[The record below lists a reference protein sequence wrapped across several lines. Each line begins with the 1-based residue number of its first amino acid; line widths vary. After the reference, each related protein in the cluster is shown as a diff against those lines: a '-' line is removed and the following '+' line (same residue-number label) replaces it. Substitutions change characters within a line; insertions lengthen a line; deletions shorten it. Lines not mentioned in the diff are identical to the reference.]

1 MTIRLIRNTVLA
13 AVLAASASS
22 AVLAAPPPEW
32 IAKIRQLL
40 AAKQE
45 YPRAAQMRG
54 DEGTA
59 RVKLTVA
66 ADGSISEIELV
77 QPTGSSSLDREAVA
91 IAHKVGAF
99 PAPPGGA
106 ATIVIP
112 LTWKMM

>member
-1 MTIRLIRNTVLA
+1 MATTLIRNAMLA
-13 AVLAASASS
+13 TILAASASS
-22 AVLAAPPPEW
+22 AVFAAPPPEW
-32 IAKIRQLL
+32 IAKARQML

-59 RVKLTVA
+59 RVKLSVG
-66 ADGSISEIELV
+66 ADGAISEIELV
-77 QPTGSSSLDREAVA
+77 QPTGSSTLDREAVA
-91 IAHKVGAF
+91 VPHKVGVF

-106 ATIVIP
+106 AVIVVP

>member
-1 MTIRLIRNTVLA
+1 MRVFRMRTLAIALAGIAMTAGPGFA
-13 AVLAASASS
+13 AAT
-22 AVLAAPPPEW
+22 PEW
-32 IAKIRQLL
+32 TAKVRQLL

-59 RVKLTVA
+59 KVKLDVA
-66 ADGSISEIELV
+66 ADGSVAAVELV
-77 QPTGSSSLDREAVA
+77 QPSGSSALDREALSVPK
-91 IAHKVGAF
+91 KVGAF

-106 ATIVIP
+106 VSLVVP

>member
-1 MTIRLIRNTVLA
+1 MAIRLIRN
-13 AVLAASASS
+13 AVLATILAAWASS

-66 ADGSISEIELV
+66 ADGSIGEIELV
-77 QPTGSSSLDREAVA
+77 QPTGSSTLDREALAV
-91 IAHKVGAF
+91 AHKVGAF

>member
-1 MTIRLIRNTVLA
+1 MPALRMRNLA
-13 AVLAASASS
+13 IALAGIA
-22 AVLAAPPPEW
+22 LATGPAFAAATPEW
-32 IAKIRQLL
+32 TAKVRQLL

-59 RVKLTVA
+59 KVKLDVA
-66 ADGSISEIELV
+66 ADGSVAGVELV
-77 QPTGSSSLDREAVA
+77 QPSGSSALDREALAVPK
-91 IAHKVGAF
+91 KVGAF

-106 ATIVIP
+106 ASLVVP